1 MRILYITQWFE
12 PEPIVK
18 GIVFTKAFV
27 ERGHQVE
34 VVTGFP
40 NYPAGKTYP
49 GYRIGLYKREIVDG
63 IVVHRVPLY
72 PSHNSSSVGRILNY
86 FSFMASAAL
95 FAMFRARRFD
105 IVYCYPPITG
115 GLAAIFA
122 GWLSRRPFVID
133 IQDLWPDSV
142 VKSGMTGTRKME
154 KILNL
159 MCDFV
164 YRRAAGILAQSKGIK
179 ARLIER
185 GVQSDKIAV
194 VYNWA
199 DEFAAAPA
207 GLADLTPYGFEG
219 KFNIV
224 YGGNLGRVQG
234 LDVLVRA
241 AHLARQQAPNLQLL
255 LIGDGIES
263 DNLKQLV
270 HQLGAGNVRIAPGV
284 PRKMIGDVFAAAD
297 VLALHLWNDPLFRIT
312 IPQKTQFYM
321 AMGKPILIGVEGEAA
336 EFVTTAGA
344 GVAVPSDDVDAM
356 ADAMVRLSQMPRER
370 LADMGRRGREA
381 YWQTFSFATAIA
393 ETESAFQG
401 VIESVRGNS
410 GLTGL

>member
-1 MRILYITQWFE
+1 MRILYITQWFD

-18 GIVFTKAFV
+18 GIVFTKALA
-27 ERGHQVE
+27 ERGHHIE

-40 NYPAGKTYP
+40 NYPTGKTYP
-49 GYRIGLYKREIVDG
+49 GYRVGFYKREIVDG

-72 PSHNSSSVGRILNY
+72 PSHNSSSFGRILNY

-105 IVYCYPPITG
+105 VVYCYPPITG
-115 GLAAIFA
+115 ALAAIFA
-122 GWLSRRPFVID
+122 GWLSRRPFLID

-142 VKSGMTGTRKME
+142 VKSGMAGTRKME

-159 MCDFV
+159 MCNFV
-164 YRRAAGILAQSKGIK
+164 YRRAAGILSQSNGIRS
-179 ARLIER
+179 RLIER
-185 GVQSDKIAV
+185 GVASDKISV

-199 DEFAAAPA
+199 DELAAGPA
-207 GLADLTPYGFEG
+207 GLADLAPYCFDG

-224 YGGNLGRVQG
+224 YGGNLGRMQG

-241 AHLARQQAPNLQLL
+241 AHFARERAPNLQLL

-263 DNLKQLV
+263 DNLKRLV
-270 HQLGAGNVRIAPGV
+270 HQLRAENVRIAPGV
-284 PRKMIGDVFAAAD
+284 PRKMIGDIFAAAD
-297 VLALHLWNDPLFRIT
+297 VLVLHLWKDPLFRIT

-336 EFVTTAGA
+336 EVVATAGA
-344 GVAVPSDDVDAM
+344 GVAVPSDNVEAM
-356 ADAMVRLSQMPRER
+356 ADAMMRLSQTPQRQLDE
-370 LADMGRRGREA
+370 MGRRGREA
-381 YWQTFSFATAIA
+381 YWRTFSFATAIA
-393 ETESAFQG
+393 KTEAAFEG
-401 VIESVRGNS
+401 AIEVARGE
-410 GLTGL
+410 GA

>member
-1 MRILYITQWFE
+1 
-12 PEPIVK
+12 
-18 GIVFTKAFV
+18 
-27 ERGHQVE
+27 
-34 VVTGFP
+34 
-40 NYPAGKTYP
+40 
-49 GYRIGLYKREIVDG
+49 
-63 IVVHRVPLY
+63 
-72 PSHNSSSVGRILNY
+72 
-86 FSFMASAAL
+86 
-95 FAMFRARRFD
+95 
-105 IVYCYPPITG
+105 
-115 GLAAIFA
+115 
-122 GWLSRRPFVID
+122 
-133 IQDLWPDSV
+133 
-142 VKSGMTGTRKME
+142 ME

-159 MCDFV
+159 MCNFV

-179 ARLIER
+179 SRLIER
-185 GVQSDKIAV
+185 GVSSDKISV

-199 DEFAAAPA
+199 DELAAAPA
-207 GLADLTPYGFEG
+207 SLADPTPYGFDG

-241 AHLARQQAPNLQLL
+241 AHLARQRSPDLQLL

-270 HQLGAGNVRIAPGV
+270 RELGAENVRIAPGV

-356 ADAMVRLSQMPRER
+356 ADAMVWLSQMPREH
-370 LADMGRRGREA
+370 LADMGRHGREA
-381 YWQTFSFATAIA
+381 YWRTFSLATAIA
-393 ETESAFQG
+393 ETEAAFQG
-401 VIESVRGNS
+401 VLESARSKS
-410 GLTGL
+410 GSTGL

>member
-12 PEPIVK
+12 PEPTVK
-18 GIVFTKAFV
+18 GIAFAKALA
-27 ERGHQVE
+27 ERGHQIE
-34 VVTGFP
+34 IVTGFP
-40 NYPAGKTYP
+40 NYPSGKTYP
-49 GYRIGLYKREIVDG
+49 GYRIKYYRREIMDG

-72 PSHNSSSVGRILNY
+72 PSHNRSSVGRILNY

-95 FAMFRARRFD
+95 FSVFRARRFD
-105 IVYCYPPITG
+105 VVCCYPPITG

-122 GWLSRRPFVID
+122 TWLSRRPFLID

-142 VKSGMTGTRKME
+142 VKSGMAGTQRME
-154 KILNL
+154 KILTL
-159 MCDFV
+159 MCNFV
-164 YRRAAGILAQSKGIK
+164 YRRAAGIVAQSKGIR

-185 GVQSDKIAV
+185 GVPSDKISV

-199 DEFAAAPA
+199 DERAAAPA
-207 GLADLTPYGFEG
+207 GLADLSPYGFG
-219 KFNIV
+219 NKFNIV

-234 LDVLVRA
+234 LDVMVRA
-241 AHLARQQAPNLQLL
+241 AHLARQRAPDLHLL

-270 HQLGAGNVRIAPGV
+270 QQLDADNVRIAPGV
-284 PRKMIGDVFAAAD
+284 PRAMIGDIFAAAA

-336 EFVTTAGA
+336 EYVTQAGA
-344 GVAVPSDDVDAM
+344 GVAVPSDNVEAM
-356 ADAMVRLSQMPRER
+356 ADAMVQLSQMPKER

-381 YWQTFSFATAIA
+381 YWRIFSFSAAIA
-393 ETESAFQG
+393 ETESAFQKA
-401 VIESVRGNS
+401 IEDTRGHAV
-410 GLTGL
+410 

>member
-1 MRILYITQWFE
+1 MQILYITQWFE

-18 GIVFTKAFV
+18 GIVFAKAFA
-27 ERGHQVE
+27 ERGHQIE

-40 NYPAGKTYP
+40 NYPTGKIYP
-49 GYRIGLYKREIVDG
+49 GYRIGFYKREIVDG

-72 PSHNSSSVGRILNY
+72 PSHNSSSIGRILNY

-95 FAMFRARRFD
+95 FAAFRARRFD
-105 IVYCYPPITG
+105 IIYCYPPITG

-142 VKSGMTGTRKME
+142 VKSGMAGTRRME

-159 MCDFV
+159 MCNFV
-164 YRRAAGILAQSKGIK
+164 YRRAARILAQSKGIK
-179 ARLIER
+179 SRLIER
-185 GVQSDKIAV
+185 GVSSDKISV

-199 DEFAAAPA
+199 DELAAAPA
-207 GLADLTPYGFEG
+207 GLADLSPYGFDD

-241 AHLARQQAPNLQLL
+241 AHLARQQSPDLQLL

-270 HQLGAGNVRIAPGV
+270 RELDAENVRIAPGV

-336 EFVTTAGA
+336 EFVTAAGA
-344 GVAVPSDDVDAM
+344 GITVPSDDVDAM

-370 LADMGRRGREA
+370 LADMGRHGREA
-381 YWQTFSFATAIA
+381 YWRTFSLAIAIA
-393 ETESAFQG
+393 ETEAAFQG
-401 VIESVRGNS
+401 VLESACGTSRSIGS
-410 GLTGL
+410 

>member
-1 MRILYITQWFE
+1 MRILFITQWFE
-12 PEPIVK
+12 PEPTVK
-18 GIVFTKAFV
+18 GVMFAKALA
-27 ERGHQVE
+27 ERGHQIE
-34 VVTGFP
+34 IVTGFP
-40 NYPAGKTYP
+40 NYPAGETYP
-49 GYRIGLYKREIVDG
+49 GYRVKFYHREIMDG

-72 PSHNSSSVGRILNY
+72 PSHNSSSVGRALNY

-95 FAMFRARRFD
+95 FSAFRGRRFD
-105 IVYCYPPITG
+105 VVYCYPPITG
-115 GLAAIFA
+115 GLAAIVA
-122 GWLSRRPFVID
+122 GWLSRRPFLID

-142 VKSGMTGTRKME
+142 VKSGMAGTRKME
-154 KILNL
+154 KILNP

-164 YRRAAGILAQSKGIK
+164 YRRAAGIVAQSKGIK
-179 ARLIER
+179 ARLIQR
-185 GVQSDKIAV
+185 GVPPGKISV

-199 DEFAAAPA
+199 DESAAAPS
-207 GLADLTPYGFEG
+207 GLADLTPYGFGG

-241 AHLARQQAPNLQLL
+241 AHLARQRVPNLQLL

-270 HQLGAGNVRIAPGV
+270 FELGADNVRIAPGV
-284 PRKMIGDVFAAAD
+284 PRRMIGDIFAAAD

-336 EFVTTAGA
+336 EYVTEAGA
-344 GVAVPSDDVDAM
+344 GVAVPSDDAAAM
-356 ADAMVRLSQMPRER
+356 AAAMTQLSQMPREQ
-370 LADMGRRGREA
+370 LVEMGRRGREA
-381 YWQTFSFATAIA
+381 YWRAFSFGAAIA
-393 ETESAFQG
+393 ETEA
-401 VIESVRGNS
+401 VIQKAIRDACGLVARGRP
-410 GLTGL
+410 